1 MAGTPVSSTNKTD
14 HHDITEILLK
24 VPLNYIT
31 LILKFNV
38 FLPILV
44 ASGLALT
51 CSSMVGV
58 ISEGLIALR
67 NKYKVLNYII

>member
-1 MAGTPVSSTNKTD
+1 MAGTPVSSTNKTY

-24 VPLNYIT
+24 MPLNTIT
-31 LILKFNV
+31 LILIFNV

-44 ASGLALT
+44 ASGLAPT

-58 ISEGLIALR
+58 ISEGLTALR
-67 NKYKVLNYII
+67 NK